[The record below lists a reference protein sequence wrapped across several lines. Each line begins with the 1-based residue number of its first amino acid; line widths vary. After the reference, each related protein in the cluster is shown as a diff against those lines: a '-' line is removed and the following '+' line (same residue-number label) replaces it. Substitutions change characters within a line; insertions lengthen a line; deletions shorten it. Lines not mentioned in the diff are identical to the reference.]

1 MQCSPSLLIFTGHGG
16 HILLDN
22 RVSFD
27 PPDRQLSNVM
37 LIRHKHGG
45 FLGSDVAI
53 EIGVLEAG
61 HGQRYEGRSSA
72 VA

>member
-1 MQCSPSLLIFTGHGG
+1 MITGSV
-16 HILLDN
+16 LTL
-22 RVSFD
+22 
-27 PPDRQLSNVM
+27 PDRQLSNVM

>member
-1 MQCSPSLLIFTGHGG
+1 MADISSLITGSV
-16 HILLDN
+16 LTL
-22 RVSFD
+22 
-27 PPDRQLSNVM
+27 PDRQLSNVM